1 MSYLLYK
8 FLQVVGV
15 PIAPN
20 QFSDIPKA
28 EANATLIR
36 RLPCSR
42 SSNFSPL
49 MRMEINHS
57 FGLPS
62 KPMEEIFVPSFQQ
75 T

>member
-8 FLQVVGV
+8 FIQVVGV

-42 SSNFSPL
+42 SSNFSP
-49 MRMEINHS
+49 
-57 FGLPS
+57 
-62 KPMEEIFVPSFQQ
+62 
-75 T
+75 